1 MNQNVIVGGH
11 CVKNKRSLDSL
22 ITVIIE
28 NERVAG
34 D

>member
-1 MNQNVIVGGH
+1 MHYNVIVGGH
-11 CVKNKRSLDSL
+11 NKRPLDSL